1 MLPVIKEDVMSND
14 AFAAS
19 QQWMGFWK
27 KAAGEHMDRLKVA
40 SEEWA
45 KIEGKGLE
53 QAGAMVDEVSKLAKE
68 SLAYTGQLAA
78 EWRKLTL
85 HALQQGAEA
94 MNASSV
100 AGGKA

>member
-1 MLPVIKEDVMSND
+1 MLGRVKEDIMSND

-53 QAGAMVDEVSKLAKE
+53 QAGTMVDEMSKLAKE

-78 EWRKLTL
+78 EWRKLAV
-85 HALQQGAEA
+85 HAVQQTTDAV
-94 MNASSV
+94 AS
-100 AGGKA
+100 KE

>member
-1 MLPVIKEDVMSND
+1 MLGRVKEDIMSND

-27 KAAGEHMDRLKVA
+27 KAAGEHMERLKVA

-53 QAGAMVDEVSKLAKE
+53 QAGTMVDEMSKLAKE
-68 SLAYTGQLAA
+68 SFAYTGQLAA
-78 EWRKLTL
+78 EWRKLSL
-85 HALQQGAEA
+85 HAIEKGASALSADETA
-94 MNASSV
+94 
-100 AGGKA
+100 

>member
-1 MLPVIKEDVMSND
+1 MSND

-19 QQWMGFWK
+19 QQWTGFWK
-27 KAAGEHMDRLKVA
+27 KAAGDHMERLKVA

-53 QAGAMVDEVSKLAKE
+53 QAGAMVDEMSKLAKE

-85 HALQQGAEA
+85 HVMQQGADTV
-94 MNASSV
+94 S
-100 AGGKA
+100 GK